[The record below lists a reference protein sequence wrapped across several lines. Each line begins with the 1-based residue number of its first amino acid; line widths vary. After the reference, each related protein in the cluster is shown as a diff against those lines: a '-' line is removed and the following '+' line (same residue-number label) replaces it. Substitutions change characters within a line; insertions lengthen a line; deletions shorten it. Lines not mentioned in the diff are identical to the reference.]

1 MTTTFSVKINENLKQ
16 TLDEYVER
24 FNRPDFIADDP
35 ISIPHRFSKPQDIEI
50 TAFWTAI
57 LAWGQ
62 RKTIINSANRL
73 FEYMDNAP
81 YDFIKNHQETDRK
94 RFENFKHRTFQP
106 TDALYFLEF
115 LQQFYQ
121 NNDSLETA
129 FARHLND
136 IGDIEGDIGDIR
148 KDIGDIEYGKK
159 ADFIHHIYN
168 VSKKTD
174 PLVLKA
180 NQPPKFDIQNLTSN
194 TPSVSTALIGF
205 HKDFFD
211 LPDVPHRTRKHVAT
225 PLSKSTCK
233 RLCMFLRWMV
243 RQDDKGVDFGIWH
256 TIKPSQLLM
265 PLDVHVERH
274 ARRLGLLTRPQT
286 DWQTVLELTDNL
298 RQFDAADPVKYDFA
312 LFGMGIAEKKE
323 FANFWA

>member
-1 MTTTFSVKINENLKQ
+1 MTNTLSVKFKDNLKPI
-16 TLDEYVER
+16 LDEYVER

-35 ISIPHRFSKPQDIEI
+35 ISIPHRFSNPRDIEI

-94 RFENFKHRTFQP
+94 RFEAFKHRTFQP

-115 LQQFYQ
+115 LQQFY
-121 NNDSLETA
+121 NKNDSLETA
-129 FARHLND
+129 FARHLTDFGLGMSDFGNSPTSQ
-136 IGDIEGDIGDIR
+136 IR
-148 KDIGDIEYGKK
+148 
-159 ADFIHHIYN
+159 N
-168 VSKKTD
+168 
-174 PLVLKA
+174 
-180 NQPPKFDIQNLTSN
+180 PKLS
-194 TPSVSTALIGF
+194 TPSVSEALIGF
-205 HKDFFD
+205 NKDFFD
-211 LPDVPHRTRKHVAT
+211 LPDVPHRTRKHVST

-243 RQDDKGVDFGIWH
+243 RRDDCGVDFGIWQK
-256 TIKPSQLLM
+256 IKPSQLLM

-274 ARRLGLLTRPQT
+274 ARRLGLLERPQT
-286 DWQTVLELTDNL
+286 DWQTVLELTENM
-298 RQFDAADPVKYDFA
+298 RQFDPEDPVKYDFA

-323 FANFWA
+323 FADFWV